1 MQKSIESMIDHEMLT
16 EVLNGEDDL
25 GAVIRAHIHIE
36 SLLNNLIESHF
47 EFPEQLK
54 KLNLE
59 FHQKI
64 IIAQAIGLKPEYAT
78 PLSALGTLRNNF
90 AHRLDTKLGKNE
102 IESLYKSFK
111 GDDKQIIQNAY
122 MRTKKAFK
130 KKRPKSVTKLEPR
143 EQFTL
148 IIISIQTVLIA
159 AIKELLNEK
168 SA

>member
-1 MQKSIESMIDHEMLT
+1 MQNNMESMTNNEALT

-36 SLLNNLIESHF
+36 SSLNSLIESHF
-47 EFPEQLK
+47 EFPEQIK

-59 FHQKI
+59 FHQKVI
-64 IIAQAIGLKPEYAT
+64 VAQAIGLKSEYAT
-78 PLSALGTLRNNF
+78 PLNTLGTLRNNF
-90 AHRLDTKLGKNE
+90 AHRLDTELGKNE
-102 IESLYKSFK
+102 IESLYKSLK

-122 MRTKKAFK
+122 LRTKKEFK
-130 KKRPKSVTKLEPR
+130 MKRPKSVTKLEPR

-148 IIISIQTVLIA
+148 IIISIQAVLIA